1 MTNLE
6 FLLVFSI
13 TPIGAMLIGLGAL
26 YLTRHDRRT
35 HHPAGE

>member
-13 TPIGAMLIGLGAL
+13 TPIGALLIGLGAL
-26 YLTRHDRRT
+26 YLTRHDRGK
-35 HHPAGE
+35 HNPAGE